1 MEEIAIGM
9 EDAMA
14 ERYDVLILGSGQ
26 AGNPLSSEFVKA
38 GKRVALIERAEVA
51 GTCINY
57 GCTPT
62 KTMVASAQ
70 RAWQARHAAEVGVHV
85 GTVRVD
91 LEEVRARKRK
101 IVEQFRSSNEK
112 RFASG
117 QPELVRG
124 EARFVAEKEIVVA
137 LKAGGERRLAAETI
151 VINTGD
157 HPTVPKIQGLDSVP
171 YLDNVSLVEL
181 DAVPEHLLIL
191 GGGYEAVEFGQ
202 MFRRFGSEVCVMER
216 RKHVLGRE
224 DVDISEAVEAMLR
237 DEGLRIETDARAVR
251 VEGSP
256 GKVTVHLEGGKS
268 VSGSHLFVAVGRS
281 PNTTELDLKA
291 AGVATD
297 ADGYVRVDEELRT
310 NVPGIYAVGDVKGGP
325 AFTHVS
331 YDDYRIL
338 RDNLILD
345 STLGGKGKR
354 KTSDRTPVFVV
365 YMDPQL
371 GRVGMTEAEAR
382 KSGRAIKVAKM
393 PVTSIARAIETGD
406 TRGLLKAVV
415 DAETEQILG
424 VAVLAPEGGELMS
437 MFELAMMGRLSYR
450 VLEDAVFAHPA
461 YAESLNTLWG
471 HFEK

>member
-1 MEEIAIGM
+1 
-9 EDAMA
+9 
-14 ERYDVLILGSGQ
+14 
-26 AGNPLSSEFVKA
+26 
-38 GKRVALIERAEVA
+38 
-51 GTCINY
+51 
-57 GCTPT
+57 
-62 KTMVASAQ
+62 
-70 RAWQARHAAEVGVHV
+70 
-85 GTVRVD
+85 
-91 LEEVRARKRK
+91 
-101 IVEQFRSSNEK
+101 
-112 RFASG
+112 
-117 QPELVRG
+117 
-124 EARFVAEKEIVVA
+124 
-137 LKAGGERRLAAETI
+137 
-151 VINTGD
+151 
-157 HPTVPKIQGLDSVP
+157 
-171 YLDNVSLVEL
+171 
-181 DAVPEHLLIL
+181 
-191 GGGYEAVEFGQ
+191 
-202 MFRRFGSEVCVMER
+202 
-216 RKHVLGRE
+216 
-224 DVDISEAVEAMLR
+224 
-237 DEGLRIETDARAVR
+237 
-251 VEGSP
+251 
-256 GKVTVHLEGGKS
+256 VTVHLEDGKS

-281 PNTTELDLKA
+281 PNTAELDLKA

-297 ADGYVRVDEELRT
+297 AHGYIKVDEELRT

-338 RDNLILD
+338 RDNLILGTT
-345 STLGGKGKR
+345 SGGKGKR

-393 PVTSIARAIETGD
+393 QVTSIARAIETGD

-424 VAVLAPEGGELMS
+424 AAVLAPEGGELMS

>member
-1 MEEIAIGM
+1 
-9 EDAMA
+9 MA
-14 ERYDVLILGSGQ
+14 EQYDVLILGSGQ
-26 AGNPLSSEFVKA
+26 AGNPLSSDFVKA

-70 RAWQARHAAEVGVHV
+70 RAWQARHAGDLGIEIGAL
-85 GTVRVD
+85 RVNM
-91 LEEVRARKRK
+91 EQIRARKRK
-101 IVEQFRSSNEK
+101 IVEQFRTSNEK

-124 EARFVAEKEIVVA
+124 EARFVAPKEIAVA

-157 HPTVPKIQGLDSVP
+157 SPVVPKLAGLESVP
-171 YLDNVSLVEL
+171 YLDNVSLMEL
-181 DAVPEHLLIL
+181 DAVPEHLLVL

-202 MFRRFGSEVCVMER
+202 MFRRFGSAVTVIER
-216 RKHVLGRE
+216 GGHLLGHE
-224 DVDISEAVEAMLR
+224 DVEISEAVGAILR
-237 DEGLRIETDARAVR
+237 EDGLTIVTGANAIR
-251 VEGSP
+251 VDGQP
-256 GKVTVHLEGGKS
+256 GAITVHLEDGKS
-268 VSGSHLFVAVGRS
+268 VSGSHLFLGVGRS
-281 PNTTELDLKA
+281 PNTKDLHLDA
-291 AGVATD
+291 AGVLMD
-297 ADGYVRVDEELRT
+297 AHGYVKVDDELRT

-338 RDNLILD
+338 RDNLVLNT
-345 STLGGKGKR
+345 TLGGKGGR
-354 KTSDRTPVFVV
+354 KTTDRMTVYVV

-382 KSGRAIKVAKM
+382 RSGRRIKVARM

-406 TRGLLKAVV
+406 TRGLLKAIV
-415 DAETEQILG
+415 DADTEEILG
-424 VAVLAPEGGELMS
+424 AAILAPEGGELMS
-437 MFELAMMGRLSYR
+437 MFELAMMGKLRYS
-450 VLEDAVFAHPA
+450 VLENAVFAHPA

-471 HFEK
+471 HFEA

>member
-1 MEEIAIGM
+1 
-9 EDAMA
+9 MA
-14 ERYDVLILGSGQ
+14 EQYDVVILGSGQ
-26 AGNPLSSEFVKA
+26 AGNPLSSDFVKA
-38 GKRVALIERAEVA
+38 GRRVALVERAEVA

-62 KTMVASAQ
+62 KAMVASAQ
-70 RAWQARHAAEVGVHV
+70 RAWQARHSGELGIEVGP
-85 GTVRVD
+85 VRVNM
-91 LEEVRARKRK
+91 EQVRARKRK
-101 IVEQFRSSNEK
+101 IVEQFRASSEK

-124 EARFVAEKEIVVA
+124 EARFVTAKEILVA
-137 LKAGGERRLAAETI
+137 LKAGGERRLAAQTI

-157 HPTVPKIQGLDSVP
+157 SPTAPKIAGLDGVP
-171 YLDNVSLVEL
+171 YLDNVSLMEL

-202 MFRRFGSEVCVMER
+202 MFRRFGSEVTLLER
-216 RKHVLGRE
+216 GKHLLGHE
-224 DVDISEAVEAMLR
+224 DADISEALEAILR
-237 DEGLRIETDARAVR
+237 EDGLTIETGAKAVRIEGA
-251 VEGSP
+251 P
-256 GKVTVHLEGGKS
+256 GRVTVHLESGKS
-268 VSGSHLFVAVGRS
+268 VSGSQLFVAVGRS
-281 PNTTELDLKA
+281 PNTKELRLDA
-291 AGVATD
+291 AGVKTD
-297 ADGYVRVDEELRT
+297 AKGYIQVDEGLRT

-338 RDNLILD
+338 RDNLI
-345 STLGGKGKR
+345 TGKGGR
-354 KTSDRTPVFVV
+354 KTSDRTIVYVV

-382 KSGRAIKVAKM
+382 ASGRSIKVARM
-393 PVTSIARAIETGD
+393 PVSSIARATETGE

-415 DAETEQILG
+415 DVHTEQILG
-424 VAVLAPEGGELMS
+424 AAILAPEGGELMS
-437 MFELAMMGRLSYR
+437 MFQLAMMGKLRYST
-450 VLEDAVFAHPA
+450 LEDAVFAHPA

>member
-1 MEEIAIGM
+1 M

-70 RAWQARHAAEVGVHV
+70 RAWQARHAAELGVHV
-85 GTVRVD
+85 GTVRVNM
-91 LEEVRARKRK
+91 EEVRARKRK
-101 IVEQFRSSNEK
+101 IVEQFRASNEK

-124 EARFVAEKEIVVA
+124 EARFAGAKEIVVA

-151 VINTGD
+151 VIDTGD
-157 HPTVPKIQGLDSVP
+157 HPTVPKIQGLDGVP
-171 YLDNVSLVEL
+171 YLDNVSLMEL

-216 RKHVLGRE
+216 GKHVLGHE
-224 DVDISEAVEAMLR
+224 DADISEAVEEMLR
-237 DEGLRIETDARAVR
+237 GEGLRIETGAKAVR
-251 VEGSP
+251 VEGGA

-281 PNTTELDLKA
+281 PSTAELDLQA

-297 ADGYVRVDEELRT
+297 ADGYIRVDEELRT

-325 AFTHVS
+325 AFTHVA

-338 RDNLILD
+338 RDNLILNTV
-345 STLGGKGKR
+345 SGGKRKR
-354 KTSDRTPVFVV
+354 KTSDRTTVFVV
-365 YMDPQL
+365 YIDPQL

-424 VAVLAPEGGELMS
+424 AAVLAPEGGELMS
-437 MFELAMMGRLSYR
+437 MFELAMMGKLSYR

>member
-1 MEEIAIGM
+1 
-9 EDAMA
+9 MA
-14 ERYDVLILGSGQ
+14 DQYDVLILGSGQ
-26 AGNPLSSEFVKA
+26 AGNPLSSDFVKA
-38 GKRVALIERAEVA
+38 GRRVALVERAEVA

-70 RAWQARHAAEVGVHV
+70 RAWQARHAREFGIDIGA
-85 GTVRVD
+85 VRVD
-91 LEEVRARKRK
+91 MKQVRARKRK
-101 IVEQFRSSNEK
+101 IVEQFRTSSEK

-124 EARFVAEKEIVVA
+124 EARFVAPKEIVVA
-137 LKAGGERRLAAETI
+137 LKVGGERRMTADTI
-151 VINTGD
+151 VIDTGES
-157 HPTVPKIQGLDSVP
+157 PTVPKIGGLAGVP
-171 YLDNVSLVEL
+171 YLDNVSLMEV

-202 MFRRFGSEVCVMER
+202 MFRRFGSEVTLIER
-216 RKHVLGRE
+216 GKHLLGHE
-224 DVDISEAVEAMLR
+224 DVEISEAVETILR
-237 DEGLRIETDARAVR
+237 EDGVTIETGAKAARVDG
-251 VEGSP
+251 EP
-256 GKVTVHLEGGKS
+256 GAITVHLEHGKS
-268 VSGSHLFVAVGRS
+268 ISGSHLFIAVGRS
-281 PNTTELDLKA
+281 PNTKELHLDA
-291 AGVATD
+291 AGVEKD
-297 ADGYVRVDEELRT
+297 EHGYVKVDEELRT

-338 RDNLILD
+338 RDNLI
-345 STLGGKGKR
+345 TGKGGR
-354 KTSDRTPVFVV
+354 KTTDRMTVYVV

-382 KSGRAIKVAKM
+382 QSGRRIKVARM
-393 PVTSIARAIETGD
+393 PVTSIARATETAES
-406 TRGLLKAVV
+406 RGLLKAVV

-424 VAVLAPEGGELMS
+424 AAILAPEGGELMS
-437 MFELAMMGRLSYR
+437 MFELAMMGNLRYSA
-450 VLEDAVFAHPA
+450 LEDAVFAHPA

>member
-1 MEEIAIGM
+1 M

-26 AGNPLSSEFVKA
+26 SGNPLSSEFVKA

-62 KTMVASAQ
+62 KTMVAGAQ
-70 RAWQARHAAEVGVHV
+70 RAWQARHAAELGIHV
-85 GTVRVD
+85 GTVRVNM
-91 LEEVRARKRK
+91 EEVRARKRK
-101 IVEQFRSSNEK
+101 IVEQFRTSNEK

-124 EARFVAEKEIVVA
+124 EARFVAAKETAAKEIVVA
-137 LKAGGERRLAAETI
+137 LKCGGERRLAAETI

-157 HPTVPKIQGLDSVP
+157 HPTVPKIPGLDRVP
-171 YLDNVSLVEL
+171 YLDNVSLMEL

-216 RKHVLGRE
+216 GKHLLGHE

-237 DEGLRIETDARAVR
+237 DEGLRIETDAKAVR
-251 VEGSP
+251 VEGGP
-256 GKVTVHLEGGKS
+256 GNVTVHLEGGKS

-281 PNTTELDLKA
+281 PNTAELDLKA
-291 AGVATD
+291 VGVSTD

-345 STLGGKGKR
+345 TASGGKRKR

-424 VAVLAPEGGELMS
+424 AAVLAPEGGELMS
-437 MFELAMMGRLSYR
+437 MFELAMMGRLTYR

>member
-1 MEEIAIGM
+1 
-9 EDAMA
+9 MA

-26 AGNPLSSEFVKA
+26 SGNPLSSEFVKA

-62 KTMVASAQ
+62 KTMVAGAQ
-70 RAWQARHAAEVGVHV
+70 RAWQARHAAELGIHV
-85 GTVRVD
+85 GTVRVNM
-91 LEEVRARKRK
+91 EEVRARKRK
-101 IVEQFRSSNEK
+101 IVEQFRTSNEK

-124 EARFVAEKEIVVA
+124 EARFVAAKETAAKEIVVA
-137 LKAGGERRLAAETI
+137 LKGGGERRLAAETI

-157 HPTVPKIQGLDSVP
+157 HPTVPKIPGLDRVP
-171 YLDNVSLVEL
+171 YLDNVSLMEL

-216 RKHVLGRE
+216 GKHLLGHE

-237 DEGLRIETDARAVR
+237 DEGLRIETDAKAVR
-251 VEGSP
+251 VEGGP
-256 GKVTVHLEGGKS
+256 GNVTVHLEGGKS

-281 PNTTELDLKA
+281 PNTAELDLKA
-291 AGVATD
+291 VGVSTD

-345 STLGGKGKR
+345 TASGGKRKR

-424 VAVLAPEGGELMS
+424 AAVLAPEGGELMS
-437 MFELAMMGRLSYR
+437 MFELAMMGRLTYR